1 MNELIFSSSSITTC
15 SLAERDTVHAD
26 NDILIVHGWR
36 MDAMDGGSMTMIL
49 EDAVDEA
56 EVDDSPLGSRPVF
69 VAGLVPHH
77 PCPRHPA
84 FPGHVLVPAGAPVQ
98 EQPQAALGL
107 RRHLLIP
114 SGGNVVQHL
123 CQHQMR
129 LTHEG
134 VLGDAL
140 PQQRIH
146 TILVLLVLLV
156 VAADG
161 FPVEVP

>member
-1 MNELIFSSSSITTC
+1 MRRMNELIFSSSSITTC

-49 EDAVDEA
+49 EDVVDEA

-84 FPGHVLVPAGAPVQ
+84 FPGHALVPAGAPVQ

-107 RRHLLIP
+107 RHHLLSSTCASTRCGSPTKGFLAMLSRSRDSTP
-114 SGGNVVQHL
+114 SL
-123 CQHQMR
+123 FFLYSWSSLQM
-129 LTHEG
+129 
-134 VLGDAL
+134 AS
-140 PQQRIH
+140 Q
-146 TILVLLVLLV
+146 
-156 VAADG
+156 
-161 FPVEVP
+161 